1 MYAFGLVVLL
11 GCIFQGCAT
20 AGADHRQRTSLP
32 PAAFTEQEAAPE
44 ELSARGSWWEV
55 FNDPILGWL
64 ETQAKTA
71 NLPLEAA
78 LARVERARAISNMT
92 GVEQYSEADLLD
104 ALAPNDTSQT
114 RAGQPDGPP
123 RSAAYNI
130 NELLVPLYA
139 SYELE
144 MWGRIRRLIGATAT
158 PADENQAARDT
169 VLFTLEGEIAQTY
182 FLIRYSDEELRI
194 LSESIELSKE
204 ARHLAGVRRT
214 TASPSEL
221 DLARGDKQMA
231 FITGE
236 VQRVSERRADLEHS
250 LAVLLGVASEKFYIV
265 SRPFD
270 LKPPAIPAGVPSHL
284 LERRPDIVDA
294 ERMLAERNAGLGI
307 ARGAHFP
314 SIPLTGEAGFESS
327 EAKDLLD
334 RTGYTRPVAVSLSAP
349 VSSPVGM
356 GFDADPVNPSDARL
370 ADYQNRI
377 LRAFQEVETTLARL
391 RVLDEEARYEAAG
404 LTSAQKAIRL
414 AKARYKDGSVSL
426 AEVSDA
432 QRSLLQ
438 AERQVLRAVSDQML
452 TTVALIKALGGGW
465 DGRAIPRAK
474 TALPSHRS
482 ADARTPS
489 DWAT

>member
-1 MYAFGLVVLL
+1 MERRSREDSEPSTQLELQRQRTRHSRFGSGCNLESNRALPAHPVPSVLGTYAFGLVVLL
-11 GCIFQGCAT
+11 ACIFQGCAT
-20 AGADHRQRTSLP
+20 AGADRQQRTSLA

-78 LARVERARAISNMT
+78 GARVEAARAISNMT
-92 GVEQYSEADLLD
+92 GVEQYSEVDLLD

-114 RAGQPDGPP
+114 RAGEPDGPP

-158 PADENQAARDT
+158 PGDESRAARDT

-214 TASPSEL
+214 TGSPSEL
-221 DLARGDKQMA
+221 DLARADKQMA

-250 LAVLLGVASEKFYIV
+250 LAVLLGVPSEKFYIV

-294 ERMLAERNAGLGI
+294 ERMLAERNARLGI

-356 GFDADPVNPSDARL
+356 GFDADPVNPASDASL

-377 LRAFQEVETTLARL
+377 LRAFQEVETALARL

-404 LTSAQKAIRL
+404 LTNAQKAIRL

-432 QRSLLQ
+432 QRN
-438 AERQVLRAVSDQML
+438 
-452 TTVALIKALGGGW
+452 
-465 DGRAIPRAK
+465 
-474 TALPSHRS
+474 
-482 ADARTPS
+482 
-489 DWAT
+489 